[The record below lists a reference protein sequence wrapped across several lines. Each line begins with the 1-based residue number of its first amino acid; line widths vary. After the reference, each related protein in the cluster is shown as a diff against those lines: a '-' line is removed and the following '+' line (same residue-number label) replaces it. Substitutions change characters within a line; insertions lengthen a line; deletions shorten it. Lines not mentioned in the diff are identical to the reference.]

1 VRALDEHTRI
11 NLDMNRHRI
20 RDWCIVYLVRNFS
33 GQTNQIQRE
42 ETRTAMNTQNTLVT
56 TALLL
61 TAASTALA
69 DITPEDPSILS
80 PFDNAEVSVFWTG
93 SDAAYNGKLFLVD
106 LLSDS
111 DSVLLWDNH
120 SALENQSFK
129 ADRLYK
135 EGDRVDFTYVISG
148 QGRDSFSTFV
158 ESDWQQFSIDSSN
171 PLEVIV
177 SLEDIRK
184 PNGDA
189 DHNDAVF
196 RVVFTPAT
204 VPAPGAL
211 ALLSSGA
218 LLAGRRRR

>member
-1 VRALDEHTRI
+1 
-11 NLDMNRHRI
+11 MN
-20 RDWCIVYLVRNFS
+20 
-33 GQTNQIQRE
+33 
-42 ETRTAMNTQNTLVT
+42 MKNTLT
-56 TALLL
+56 AALLL
-61 TAASTALA
+61 TAASTTLA
-69 DITPEDPSILS
+69 DITPEDPAILS
-80 PFDNAEVSVFWTG
+80 PFDNAEVSVIWNG
-93 SDAAYNGKLFLVD
+93 SDASFNGKLYLVD

-120 SALENQSFK
+120 SALESQTHI
-129 ADRLYK
+129 AERIYK
-135 EGDRVDFTYVISG
+135 EGERVDFTYVITG

-171 PLEVIV
+171 PREVII
-177 SLEDIRK
+177 SLEDVRK

-204 VPAPGAL
+204 VPAPGSL
-211 ALLSSGA
+211 ALLGSGA